1 MLYTGTVLGGQK
13 WSRESPCGAGL
24 LPVSWF
30 LSANVVGFRSCT
42 KDFARRPMQRV
53 YLRGRKLRCW
63 ACSLE
68 PKPYRSLHNS
78 SNGWPDLH
86 SNNGGGSFAA
96 GRARLSLSLTC
107 RFRNSSRRFMFSR
120 LLIMTAHVRDTP
132 ARPGSHQANNGWIL
146 IAELYTNM
154 TLK

>member
-1 MLYTGTVLGGQK
+1 MGPTSYQYRCSCLPTRSGSGQRGRVPELYP
-13 WSRESPCGAGL
+13 S
-24 LPVSWF
+24 F
-30 LSANVVGFRSCT
+30 
-42 KDFARRPMQRV
+42 RPMPRV

-96 GRARLSLSLTC
+96 MRARLSLSLTG
-107 RFRNSSRRFMFSR
+107 RFRNFSRRFMWIGFSW

-132 ARPGSHQANNGWIL
+132 SKGRTRKANCNGRNS
-146 IAELYTNM
+146 YTQPHKM
-154 TLK
+154 GLGVG